1 MQKYINLN
9 DTAKLLNC
17 SKSKLYNY
25 IKQDLIPFKVFGKR
39 YLFSVEEIENFIS
52 KETTKKQQNEKDN

>member
-25 IKQDLIPFKVFGKR
+25 IKQDLIPFKMFGKR
-39 YLFSVEEIENFIS
+39 YLFSVEEIENLIN
-52 KETTKKQQNEKDN
+52 KTKKQKN